1 MPVPCPWRS
10 LFPSLLGAE
19 SINPPDSILR
29 AEGVACRQ
37 RAFRIVA
44 PLAVHEKAAIMRAR
58 AKSDRRP
65 PPAVWCFPQV
75 DRLCLPTREVTHQ
88 LHTHGG
94 GCQIGKVSYPA
105 FVQIC
110 FYILGPA
117 WLQPAGGVDTL
128 IRGRDAEG
136 RLRSGPLGRE
146 FSWFYPIRYF
156 HRGWSGHYSCP
167 VESFAGLPSAR

>member
-10 LFPSLLGAE
+10 LTPFLPGAK
-19 SINPPDSILR
+19 SINLPNSIPR
-29 AEGVACRQ
+29 AEWIWRKQ
-37 RAFRIVA
+37 RAFRIIA
-44 PLAVHEKAAIMRAR
+44 PLAVHKKAVVMRTR
-58 AKSDRRP
+58 LKSDRGP
-65 PPAVWCFPQV
+65 PQAAGSFPQI
-75 DRLCLPTREVTHQ
+75 DRLLLPACEVTHQ

-105 FVQIC
+105 FDHIC
-110 FYILGPA
+110 FYLLGPA